1 MLKFKKLSSKA
12 SAPTRGSKEA
22 VGYDLC
28 SAEDL
33 TIKAMGKALISTD
46 LSFSIPIGHY
56 GRIAPRSGMSWK
68 KHTDIGAGVIDP
80 DYRGNVKVV
89 LFNHSE
95 KPIEVHSGDRIAQL
109 ILEKVSVLPLEE
121 IKELNATQRGE
132 NGFGSTGI

>member
-1 MLKFKKLSSKA
+1 MLKFKKLSDKA
-12 SAPTRGSKEA
+12 LAPTRGSKDA

-28 SAEDL
+28 AAEPKYIQPL
-33 TIKAMGKALISTD
+33 GKALISTD
-46 LSFSIPIGHY
+46 LSFSIPLGHY

-95 KPIEVHSGDRIAQL
+95 KPIEINHGDRIAQL

-121 IKELNATQRGE
+121 IKELETTQRGE

>member
-1 MLKFKKLSSKA
+1 MLSYKKLSENA
-12 SAPTRGSKEA
+12 FPPTRGSKHA

-28 SAEDL
+28 AAEYK
-33 TIKAMGKALISTD
+33 IINAHGKALIPTD
-46 LSFSIPIGHY
+46 LSFVIPLDHY

-68 KHTDIGAGVIDP
+68 NHTDIGAGVIDP

-89 LFNHSE
+89 LFNHSDNPLE
-95 KPIEVHSGDRIAQL
+95 VKPGDRIAQL

-121 IKELNATQRGE
+121 ITQLESTERGE